1 MMAKQNHGGVRI
13 GAGAPRK
20 IEVAKSRTMRLIDA
34 DWLKFKEMGGVKWLK
49 RILQE
54 SQA

>member
-1 MMAKQNHGGVRI
+1 MMTKQTRGGIRI

-20 IEVAKSRTMRLIDA
+20 IEVAKSRTRRLIDA
-34 DWLKFKEMGGVKWLK
+34 DWVKFKELGGVKWLK

-54 SQA
+54 SQV